1 MSTVVERVTTGVEP
15 FDWAQEGPGKKPISR
30 DQIARMEQQ

>member
-1 MSTVVERVTTGVEP
+1 MSTVVERVTTVVEQG
-15 FDWAQEGPGKKPISR
+15 AKRPISR